1 MTPAGLLTQNEED
14 RIIDD
19 FLTAHPELWPFFANS
34 FMDTKEIDAAWQ
46 KYLNNYWEQYFAVS
60 LAAEVMADSENRL
73 NPLAANNGTPTTP
86 VIQQANGKFKPNV
99 PPEWGFCGKYRD
111 GSGGG
116 SALYQICMNT
126 PNSPWG
132 NCVRGTLLNQYTPNP
147 NPPELFV
154 YLFVDHPVDFASC
167 LGK

>member
-1 MTPAGLLTQNEED
+1 MLWGAGSGSPMGNNFFSAITGGGTVDSPYFMSVLVLS
-14 RIIDD
+14 
-19 FLTAHPELWPFFANS
+19 PFGKQGNLSSGGNS
-34 FMDTKEIDAAWQ
+34 GG
-46 KYLNNYWEQYFAVS
+46 
-60 LAAEVMADSENRL
+60 
-73 NPLAANNGTPTTP
+73 ANNGTPTTP

>member
-1 MTPAGLLTQNEED
+1 VVDVSIDGVGVVVGTSTFDINGTLGNWGYGVVGTFDDSGDGYDLLAQNQSP
-14 RIIDD
+14 R
-19 FLTAHPELWPFFANS
+19 N
-34 FMDTKEIDAAWQ
+34 
-46 KYLNNYWEQYFAVS
+46 
-60 LAAEVMADSENRL
+60 
-73 NPLAANNGTPTTP
+73 AANNGTPT
-86 VIQQANGKFKPNV
+86 IQKDNGKSVPNV
-99 PPEWGFCGKYRD
+99 PPVWGFCSKYRD

-154 YLFVDHPVDFASC
+154 YLFVDHPIDFASC

>member
-1 MTPAGLLTQNEED
+1 MG
-14 RIIDD
+14 
-19 FLTAHPELWPFFANS
+19 
-34 FMDTKEIDAAWQ
+34 
-46 KYLNNYWEQYFAVS
+46 S
-60 LAAEVMADSENRL
+60 LPSVPHFSKI
-73 NPLAANNGTPTTP
+73 LAANNGTPTTP

-116 SALYQICMNT
+116 SALYQICMST
-126 PNSPWG
+126 PSSPWG

-154 YLFVDHPVDFASC
+154 YLFVDHPIDFASC
-167 LGK
+167 LGQ